1 MNQKKL
7 KIISAD
13 YCPLI
18 SVLVL
23 CYKNRAL
30 LNGML
35 KSIAMQKY
43 PNIQLIVSD
52 DGSSDFFVDEVKNY
66 IASLKADNIR
76 EIIVRK
82 IKKILVLYV
91 IFTMRYLWQW

>member
-82 IKKILVLYV
+82 NKENIVYKKIK
-91 IFTMRYLWQW
+91 IK